1 MPENQIPGPFAEW
14 LLGVIRGEKTVPNAE
29 GERHHYT
36 PEFMLRRF
44 RGKGGK
50 LYQLDKLDGSCEP
63 VRPKDAAWE
72 PNLYTVESV
81 TGEHN
86 GIIEGF
92 FSVAENFAA
101 PSLGVL
107 LNAPARFTEEDRGNV
122 AFLIAIQEQRAPGW
136 LEEWEQRMSQAA
148 TVAAVVELGNL
159 PGPKGKR
166 RKAREAAQGLIEGKV
181 TIVPTREGLL
191 QNVLLGLSHTVGP
204 AYGLPWTI
212 LRAKTG
218 TFVTSDRP
226 LTMHDPTPPHKFSGA
241 AWLSSPFAVTT
252 MPLSSTACLRICPS
266 DRGHFTDRG
275 VSRQVDLINLRTY
288 GWARRVIYGSSSE
301 VLEALHA
308 RAVADPKAVPAPTKK
323 RMVLLEDLSTADPE
337 VAQRNRE
344 RGWDPYIIQREEDGS
359 YRTMSYEVIDSIE
372 DAQKAVAPRKLRL
385 SDQREQSP
393 VAIEDVDPP
402 DIRSHDG

>member
-50 LYQLDKLDGSCEP
+50 LYRLDKLDGSCEP

-107 LNAPARFTEEDRGNV
+107 PNAPARFTEEDRGNV

-191 QNVLLGLSHTVGP
+191 RTYFGGSPTRSGP
-204 AYGLPWTI
+204 RTGFRGRFCAPR
-212 LRAKTG
+212 RAR
-218 TFVTSDRP
+218 SSRP
-226 LTMHDPTPPHKFSGA
+226 
-241 AWLSSPFAVTT
+241 
-252 MPLSSTACLRICPS
+252 
-266 DRGHFTDRG
+266 TDR
-275 VSRQVDLINLRTY
+275 
-288 GWARRVIYGSSSE
+288 
-301 VLEALHA
+301 
-308 RAVADPKAVPAPTKK
+308 
-323 RMVLLEDLSTADPE
+323 
-337 VAQRNRE
+337 
-344 RGWDPYIIQREEDGS
+344 
-359 YRTMSYEVIDSIE
+359 
-372 DAQKAVAPRKLRL
+372 
-385 SDQREQSP
+385 
-393 VAIEDVDPP
+393 
-402 DIRSHDG
+402 

>member
-14 LLGVIRGEKTVPNAE
+14 LLEVIRGEKTVPNAE

-92 FSVAENFAA
+92 FSVAESFAA

-122 AFLIAIQEQRAPGW
+122 AFLLAIQEQRAPGW

-159 PGPKGKR
+159 PGPKGKQ

-275 VSRQVDLINLRTY
+275 VSKQVDLINLRTY
-288 GWARRVIYGSSSE
+288 GWARRFIYGSSSE

-344 RGWDPYIIQREEDGS
+344 RGWDPYVIQREEDGS

-385 SDQREQSP
+385 SDEREQSP
-393 VAIEDVDPP
+393 VAIEDVYPP
-402 DIRSHDG
+402 DIWSHDG